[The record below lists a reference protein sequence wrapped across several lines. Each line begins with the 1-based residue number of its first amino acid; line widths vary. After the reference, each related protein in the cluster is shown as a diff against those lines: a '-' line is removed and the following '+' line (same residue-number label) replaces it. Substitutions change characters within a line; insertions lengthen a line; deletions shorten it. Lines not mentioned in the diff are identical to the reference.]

1 MSALD
6 LTLSTIMQLAT
17 SLRQPPAA
25 HQMHLPV
32 RRPASLQMACVDF
45 AYPDGSVVFN
55 ALDLSA
61 KPGEFLVILGPSGCG
76 KSTLLNLLSGFLQ
89 PGAGSVRINE
99 GEVRPEMPELGY
111 VFQSPQLFPWLTVLD
126 NVCFGLKMAG
136 RLAPHEQVAKALH
149 YLQLVGLQD
158 AAAKLPHQLSGGM
171 RQRVALARALA
182 PEPALLLADE
192 PFGALDAM
200 TRRHLN
206 EELLRLWSQLGQTVI
221 FITHDIDEAV
231 FLADRVVVLGRA
243 PGGIDS
249 ECRID
254 LPRPR
259 RYLETSRLPRF
270 LQYRDHLLDR
280 IAHVSENT
288 A

>member
-1 MSALD
+1 
-6 LTLSTIMQLAT
+6 
-17 SLRQPPAA
+17 
-25 HQMHLPV
+25 
-32 RRPASLQMACVDF
+32 
-45 AYPDGSVVFN
+45 
-55 ALDLSA
+55 
-61 KPGEFLVILGPSGCG
+61 
-76 KSTLLNLLSGFLQ
+76 
-89 PGAGSVRINE
+89 
-99 GEVRPEMPELGY
+99 
-111 VFQSPQLFPWLTVLD
+111 LFPWLTVLD

-136 RLAPHEQVAKALH
+136 LLTPREQRAKAQH
-149 YLQLVGLQD
+149 YLQMVGLPD
-158 AAAKLPHQLSGGM
+158 AASKLPHQLSGGM

-243 PGGIDS
+243 PQGIDS
-249 ECRID
+249 ERRID

-259 RYLETSRLPRF
+259 RYLDTSRLPGF
-270 LQYRDHLLDR
+270 LQHREHLLDR
-280 IAHVSENT
+280 IAHVAENQ